1 MLERLKSTVAMSGSL
16 SAALLLTLSLPAA
29 AQTTSASK
37 DGTGTNSD
45 ALPFLNEVFELYAH
59 ANSYHIDSIE
69 ESTLEGEFSRFWTKL
84 LTTAIVSP
92 GNHFRFETQGD
103 RGNALQIS
111 DGKTE
116 WIYYPP
122 FRQYIQH
129 ATPTTGPSRIQ
140 ASVPGL
146 MSLNMA
152 QSTLKGL
159 SSLQKLVHTAVYVPD
174 ETIEVNGKSIICE
187 VIRTEGELPG
197 TSAPII
203 TRFIFWIDKHTKVIR
218 KMTEHREGPLH
229 PTEPDRNYVMDRE
242 TLFPV
247 ADLTPTS
254 SSAQNFAF
262 NPPMTASVV
271 EKFEDK
277 MDAGIRQLVGKQA
290 PEITLRATDG
300 KDVPLKSFQGK
311 PVLLDFWATWCAPC
325 VESLPAIEKLYHEA
339 ARSGLVLLSVDQD
352 EEPNKAF
359 EFWRMHN
366 EPWAN
371 FHASAD
377 ILGHFPEHGIPYF
390 VLIDAS
396 GQVVFS
402 AAGLDETALRAA
414 LIKLPS
420 SKSAPP

>member
-1 MLERLKSTVAMSGSL
+1 M
-16 SAALLLTLSLPAA
+16 
-29 AQTTSASK
+29 
-37 DGTGTNSD
+37 
-45 ALPFLNEVFELYAH
+45 
-59 ANSYHIDSIE
+59 
-69 ESTLEGEFSRFWTKL
+69 
-84 LTTAIVSP
+84 
-92 GNHFRFETQGD
+92 
-103 RGNALQIS
+103 
-111 DGKTE
+111 
-116 WIYYPP
+116 
-122 FRQYIQH
+122 
-129 ATPTTGPSRIQ
+129 
-140 ASVPGL
+140 
-146 MSLNMA
+146 
-152 QSTLKGL
+152 
-159 SSLQKLVHTAVYVPD
+159 
-174 ETIEVNGKSIICE
+174 
-187 VIRTEGELPG
+187 
-197 TSAPII
+197 
-203 TRFIFWIDKHTKVIR
+203 
-218 KMTEHREGPLH
+218 
-229 PTEPDRNYVMDRE
+229 
-242 TLFPV
+242 
-247 ADLTPTS
+247 
-254 SSAQNFAF
+254 
-262 NPPMTASVV
+262 

-325 VESLPAIEKLYHEA
+325 VESLPAIEKLYHET

-390 VLIDAS
+390 VLIDTS